1 VEGHTTGYDKHPGAL
16 RSLYW
21 NLSLGIEYKLNFRQ
35 V

>member
-1 VEGHTTGYDKHPGAL
+1 MTGYDKYPRAS

-21 NLSLGIEYKLNFRQ
+21 NLSLTTEYKLNFRQ